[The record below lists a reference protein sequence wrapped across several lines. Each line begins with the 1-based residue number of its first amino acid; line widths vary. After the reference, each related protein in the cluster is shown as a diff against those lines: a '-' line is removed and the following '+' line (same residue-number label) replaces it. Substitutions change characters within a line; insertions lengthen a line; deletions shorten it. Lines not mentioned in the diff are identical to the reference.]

1 MRHLRRLLPERPGT
15 GRPRR
20 LPSRAVG
27 RHQFAASRSAGDRA
41 RLDQRT
47 ARPVPRRH
55 RRPRDRPATG
65 SGTVSTPTVNR
76 VLVGDAVEQLRTLP
90 SDSVDCVITS
100 PPYFRL
106 RNYGAEGQYGHET
119 TIFDWV

>member
-1 MRHLRRLLPERPGT
+1 MRDLCRLLPEWSGT

-20 LPSRAVG
+20 LPPSAVG
-27 RHQFAASRSAGDRA
+27 HRGFAAGRSAGDSD

-47 ARPVPRRH
+47 AGPVPRRH
-55 RRPRDRPATG
+55 RRPRDRAAVG
-65 SGTVSTPTVNR
+65 SGIVSRPPVNI
-76 VLVGDAVEQLRTLP
+76 VLVGDALEQLRTLP

-119 TIFDWV
+119 TIF